1 MDEARLQES
10 ADRNVLGML
19 RHFALHSTGAE
30 LHEDASLLL
39 TTAPTPMASA
49 YHDAAI
55 RLVAEADPH
64 EVLAR
69 TREFGRRHERRM
81 VLWASDYRDA
91 DLTHAATALDM
102 PVLPSVTGM
111 WLAAP
116 PQKPG
121 TLPGVEIIEVVDETG
136 VSAFEEI
143 HESIFTD
150 NGQPTEG
157 VAHFATAGALL
168 SANARAFVLH
178 LDGQPA
184 ACAMAVCTGREAGI
198 YWVGTRRS
206 TRRQGLGEIATRVAA
221 IAAFE
226 LGADIVVLQATNMA
240 VALYRRIGFTSFATY
255 LRHLVG

>member
-1 MDEARLQES
+1 VDEARLQEC
-10 ADRNVLGML
+10 ADRNLFGVL

-30 LHEDASLLL
+30 LHEDESLLL

-49 YHDAAI
+49 FHDAAI
-55 RLVAEADPH
+55 RLVAAADPY
-64 EVLAR
+64 EVLTR

-102 PVLPSVTGM
+102 PMLPSATGM
-111 WLAAP
+111 WLAA

-136 VSAFEEI
+136 VSSFEQI
-143 HESIFTD
+143 HKSIFTD
-150 NGQPTEG
+150 SGQPTEAA
-157 VAHFATAGALL
+157 AHFATAGALL
-168 SANARAFVLH
+168 SANARAFVVH

-206 TRRQGLGEIATRVAA
+206 TRRRGLGEIATRAA
-221 IAAFE
+221 VIAAFE
-226 LGADIVVLQATNMA
+226 LGADIVVLQATEMA
-240 VALYRRIGFTSFATY
+240 VSVYRRIGFTPFATY
-255 LRHLVG
+255 LRHLVA